1 MNEYLYEIMDDK
13 TEHDE
18 MDEYVAA
25 SRKVSK
31 HRGKSYSQFWLL
43 NTLEDEC
50 LTAFF

>member
-25 SRKVSK
+25 SRKVAK
-31 HRGKSYSQFWLL
+31 KYRTYFDIQICLQK
-43 NTLEDEC
+43 DE
-50 LTAFF
+50 